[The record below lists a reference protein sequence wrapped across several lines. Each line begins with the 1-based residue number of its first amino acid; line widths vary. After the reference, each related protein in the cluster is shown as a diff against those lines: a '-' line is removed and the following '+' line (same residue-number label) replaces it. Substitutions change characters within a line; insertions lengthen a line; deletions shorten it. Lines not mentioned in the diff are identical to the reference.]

1 MILLKQL
8 VQVARVGIAHSVW
21 NLFNAHLSADKHVF
35 HRFQPAFLDV
45 LFEILSK
52 KVKTFKVT
60 LEYAKKQLEKANLSG
75 LKAS

>member
-1 MILLKQL
+1 MMD
-8 VQVARVGIAHSVW
+8 AM
-21 NLFNAHLSADKHVF
+21 
-35 HRFQPAFLDV
+35 
-45 LFEILSK
+45 FEIPSK